1 MTNFTKLTAFGAM
14 AAVMAVAAPAVAQ
27 DDLDNL
33 LKDLESDL
41 KAEKVESA
49 PAPAAEAAP
58 SAEVAPA
65 KEEPVAES
73 DMFSLEDV
81 INQQVIDEL
90 KNTDINTLSPYECM
104 TMVFNWKKRLG

>member
-65 KEEPVAES
+65 KEEPAAES
-73 DMFSLEDV
+73 AVE
-81 INQQVIDEL
+81 E
-90 KNTDINTLSPYECM
+90 
-104 TMVFNWKKRLG
+104 